1 MKTSLALL
9 LVAGLFAATAAL
21 AAPATASPMASAS
34 AVTAAAAPD
43 TLPPPAASEQPGTP
57 APDWVIACVPTCAY
71 YQSFCTEICGTR
83 GIKSFSCTPAI
94 YPSCAHYSCT
104 CNGFPL

>member
-21 AAPATASPMASAS
+21 AE
-34 AVTAAAAPD
+34 
-43 TLPPPAASEQPGTP
+43 PPAASPVTSAAATVALPAPAAPEQPGTP
-57 APDWVIACVPTCAY
+57 PATWVIACVPTCAY

-83 GIKSFSCTPAI
+83 GIKSFSCTPGI
-94 YPSCAHYSCT
+94 SPSCAHYTCT